1 MNNQKTSVLTNGL
14 IWFGAAISIA
24 EILTGTFLAP
34 LGFKKAVAAILLGHA
49 IGVILMF
56 IVGFIGAK
64 TEKSSMETVKQSFGE
79 KGGIFFS
86 SLNVL
91 QLIGWTAIM
100 ILSGAAAANA
110 IFSRFGQ
117 AAWALVIG
125 GLIIVWIYIGLKNM
139 SKINLIAMGGLFILT
154 MILSGIVF
162 KGDLNRVLEGQM
174 TFGSAVE
181 LSIAMPLSWLPLI
194 SDYTRNVK
202 KKVAGVA
209 VSAMSY
215 GIFSSW
221 MYVIGL
227 GARIF
232 TGNGDVAQIMLT
244 AGLGIIG
251 LLIIVLSTVTTTF
264 LDVYSAGVSAV
275 SITSKVNEK
284 TTAIGVALVGTILAI
299 FTPISQMESFL
310 YLIGSVFAP
319 MIAIQISNYY
329 IIKFNYENKS
339 FAWINIILWCVGF
352 AIYRVFMSVDTPIGS
367 TVPVIVII
375 IFLDVFAKKILLKN
389 KINQKENIVKDG
401 GIEEDE

>member
-1 MNNQKTSVLTNGL
+1 MDNQKTSVLTNGL
-14 IWFGAAISIA
+14 IWFGAATSIA

-34 LGFKKAVAAILLGHA
+34 LGFKKAVAAILIGHA

-64 TEKSSMETVKQSFGE
+64 TEKSSMETVKQSFGN

-86 SLNVL
+86 SLNVM
-91 QLIGWTAIM
+91 QLVGWTAIM
-100 ILSGAAAANA
+100 ILSGASAANA
-110 IFSRFGQ
+110 IFSRFGPSV
-117 AAWALVIG
+117 WALVIG
-125 GLIIVWIYIGLKNM
+125 GLIVVWIYIGLKNM
-139 SKINLIAMGGLFILT
+139 SKINMLAMGGLFILT

-162 KGDLNRVLEGQM
+162 QGDLNQVVEGEM

-202 KKVAGVA
+202 KKVSGVA
-209 VSAMSY
+209 VSAISY
-215 GIFSSW
+215 GLFSSW

-227 GARIF
+227 GATIF

-244 AGLGIIG
+244 AGLGIVG

-275 SITSKVNEK
+275 SISSKVNEK
-284 TTAIGVALVGTILAI
+284 SIAIAVTFIGTVLAI

-329 IIKFNYENKS
+329 LVKENYESKS
-339 FAWINIILWCVGF
+339 FAWINVILWCVGF
-352 AIYRVFMSVDTPIGS
+352 GIYRAFMSVDTPIGS
-367 TVPVIVII
+367 TVPVIGII
-375 IFLDVFAKKILLKN
+375 ILLDVFLKKILLKN
-389 KINQKENIVKDG
+389 KFMAKENVVKSEG
-401 GIEEDE
+401 VKEDE